1 MTASQFITQRQILS
15 KNQNPAANNSQY
27 MQTQKIMMYIF
38 PVMFAISG
46 VAFPLGVMTY
56 WLVSN
61 FWTMGQQFVV
71 IRNMPTPGS
80 KAHHEREARLAKKG
94 KPSSAPAI
102 AAVDAE
108 DAPATPVS
116 NQRKQPVSKA
126 RAKKTPNN

>member
-1 MTASQFITQRQILS
+1 
-15 KNQNPAANNSQY
+15 

-80 KAHHEREARLAKKG
+80 KAHDEREARLAKKG
-94 KPSSAPAI
+94 KSSAPAAL
-102 AAVDAE
+102 AAEAE
-108 DAPATPVS
+108 EAPAAPVS